1 MQVLRTGTVLQQ
13 RYLVQR
19 LIAQGGFGAVYEALD
34 QRLKR
39 RMALKQLVRVSDSFN
54 RQFERE
60 AQLLANLDHPA
71 LLRVID
77 YFNDISG
84 QFLVMDYVPGDDLGV
99 MLEQR
104 GAPFEV
110 DDVLRWADELLD
122 ALHYLHTL
130 EPQPIIHRD
139 IKPQNL
145 KFKSN
150 GDIILLDFGLAK
162 GRAGEFVSSFASKSI
177 MAFTRGFAPY
187 EQEQGKGTDGRSD
200 LHALGAT
207 LYCLLTVEPVPD
219 AQTRWSNVRHGRGDP
234 IIPAHE
240 INPAVPLAVSE
251 VLHQAM
257 AVRKEDRPADAQTLR
272 AMLSAAR
279 RPARSH
285 GRSPAYEEDERFSGA
300 EAVPSHQF
308 DMRAD
313 VGPPV
318 IWLREGAPAYQTPS
332 SSSKIRRIFG
342 PWTRTKQPDA
352 YAPAMGGA
360 IVTQRRSWLRMLG
373 VSVGVLVVIVLLGV
387 LVLAATQ

>member
-39 RMALKQLVRVSDSFN
+39 RMALKQLVRVSDSYT
-54 RQFERE
+54 RMFERE

-77 YFNDISG
+77 YFEDLSG
-84 QFLVMDYVPGDDLGV
+84 QFLVMDYVPGDDLGI

-110 DDVLRWADELLD
+110 DDVLRWGDELLD
-122 ALHYLHTL
+122 ALQYLHTL
-130 EPQPIIHRD
+130 TPQPIIHRD

-187 EQEQGKGTDGRSD
+187 EQEQGKGTDARSD

-207 LYCLLTVEPVPD
+207 LYVLLTLEPVTD
-219 AQTRWSNVRHGRGDP
+219 AQTRMVNVRHGRGDP
-234 IIPAHE
+234 VVPAHQ
-240 INPAVPLAVSE
+240 INPAVPLAVSN

-257 AVRKEDRPADAQTLR
+257 AARQEDRPPDAATLR
-272 AMLSAAR
+272 AMLNQARQDGRPKGRNVRHAA
-279 RPARSH
+279 PAPAP
-285 GRSPAYEEDERFSGA
+285 GRDEAAAIG
-300 EAVPSHQF
+300 EL
-308 DMRAD
+308 MRAD
-313 VGPPV
+313 IGPPV
-318 IWLREGAPAYQTPS
+318 IWIRDGSPAYPMPQGS
-332 SSSKIRRIFG
+332 RSDFDRMLG
-342 PWTRTKQPDA
+342 PWTGT
-352 YAPAMGGA
+352 
-360 IVTQRRSWLRMLG
+360 TQQRSRMRVLG
-373 VSVGVLVVIVLLGV
+373 VWVGVLVLIVLLGAIV
-387 LVLAATQ
+387 LVAVQ